1 MTEEQH
7 KLFSEMLDLNWDFKS
22 SEDWQEKIVLAGK
35 LSEKKKEL
43 IADMGQEEYDR
54 FIETGQ
60 RMFAPAT

>member
-7 KLFSEMLDLNWDFKS
+7 KLFSEMLDLNWDFKN

>member
-7 KLFSEMLDLNWDFKS
+7 KLFSEMLDLNWDFKN

-43 IADMGQEEYDR
+43 ITDMGQEEYDR